1 MTPRA
6 RRRWLVGG
14 GIVAAIVL
22 GIAVFLA
29 VFDWT
34 LLKGPIERTVTA
46 KTGRAFHIDGR
57 IEVRLRPPVRIV
69 FHGVRMGNADWSKSG
84 RELFRA
90 EQVATTIRLLPL
102 LSGRVVLPKVELD
115 APRVSLEKDGERAN
129 WNIGSGEPSEGT
141 VAPGIG
147 QIAIRRGEIR
157 YDDPGQRIAI
167 VADVD
172 STSSGDPARP
182 LAIKAR
188 GRVFGETFSLDAR
201 GGGILQ
207 LRAADEPYP
216 LLAEGRVGET
226 RARVE
231 GTVRGLAALDALDA
245 RFAVSGPTLSEL
257 QRLLPVALPRTPPYE
272 LGGHIVHAGND
283 WSLNDAKGRI
293 GDSDIAGTVK
303 YAGAANDRARP
314 RLSADLVSGVLDLD
328 DLAPLLGAPPS
339 TKPGETASPRQRAE
353 AAKREK
359 SGPVT
364 GRTIAQ
370 QKRAEAVEEVTG
382 KPPPTANPER
392 RVLPDLAFGVDR
404 WPRMDADVRLRGKR
418 VQSADWLPIDNLD
431 AKAVLEDSRLRIAPL
446 VFGVAGGEVTLD
458 VRLDG
463 RAQPIDARVDVRFA
477 RLGLD
482 RLIPKLKAAKGSAG
496 RIYGSMNLAGRG
508 PSVSRILAT
517 SEGRLQLAVDGG
529 RLSNLILEVIGL
541 DGGEVVKYLLSGDRD
556 VKLRCAIADFPVRQ
570 GVATAQAL
578 LIDTEDTNIVGKGTV
593 NLGAEQLDLVLYP
606 RPKDPSIFV
615 LRAPINIGG
624 SFASPTTV
632 PDLGEVGL
640 RAGAAILLGLVNP
653 VLALAPMIET
663 GPGKDSDCARALGD
677 AKGWARAKAE
687 VGDTGGPALAQP
699 RTKGAPRAAT
709 TDGAPRATTSDGQQQ
724 PAATR

>member
-14 GIVAAIVL
+14 GIVAALVV

-34 LLKGPIERTVTA
+34 LLKGPIERTVSA
-46 KTGRAFHIDGR
+46 KTGREFHIDGR
-57 IEVRLRPPVRIV
+57 IEVRLRPPVRVV
-69 FHGVRMGNADWSKSG
+69 FNGVRMGNADWSRSG
-84 RELFRA
+84 RDLFQADR
-90 EQVATTIRLLPL
+90 VATTIRVLPL
-102 LSGRVVLPKVELD
+102 FAGRVVLPMVEVD

-129 WNIGSGEPSEGT
+129 WNIGSGEPSEGS
-141 VAPGIG
+141 VAPEIG
-147 QIAIRRGEIR
+147 QIAIRRGEVR
-157 YDDPGQRIAI
+157 YDDPGQRIA
-167 VADVD
+167 VTAAVD
-172 STSSGDPARP
+172 STSSGDPERP
-182 LAIKAR
+182 LAIRAR
-188 GRVFGETFSLDAR
+188 GRVFGEPFSLDAR

-207 LRAADEPYP
+207 LRETDEPYP
-216 LLAEGRVGET
+216 LVAEGRVGET

-231 GTVRGLAALDALDA
+231 GTVRGLAAMDALDA
-245 RFAVSGPTLSEL
+245 RFAIAGPTLSEL
-257 QRLLPVALPRTPPYE
+257 QRLLPVALPQTPPYE
-272 LGGHIVHAGND
+272 LSGLLQHAGSD
-283 WSLNDAKGRI
+283 WTLSDARGRV

-303 YAGAANDRARP
+303 YAGTAGDRPRP
-314 RLSADLVSGVLDLD
+314 RLTADLVSRVLDLD

-359 SGPVT
+359 SGPVS

-418 VQSADWLPIDNLD
+418 VQSAQWLPIDNLD
-431 AKAVLEDSRLRIAPL
+431 AKAVLDDARLRIAPL
-446 VFGVAGGEVTLD
+446 TFGVAGGEVTLD

-463 RAQPIDARVDVRFA
+463 RQKPLDARADVRFA

-482 RLIPKLKAAKGSAG
+482 RLIPKLKATQGSAG
-496 RIYGSMNLAGRG
+496 RIYGSLELAGRG
-508 PSVSRILAT
+508 PSLSRILAT
-517 SEGRLQLAVDGG
+517 SDGRLQLAVDGG

-556 VKLRCAIADFPVRQ
+556 VKLRCAIADFPVKQ
-570 GVATAQAL
+570 GVATAEAL
-578 LIDTEDTNIVGKGTV
+578 LVDTEDTNIVGKGTV
-593 NLGAEQLDLVLYP
+593 NIGTERLDLALYP

-677 AKGWARAKAE
+677 AHGWARAKSE
-687 VGDTGGPALAQP
+687 VGDGGSPGRAKPPPKGTARPAGKASDAQQKP
-699 RTKGAPRAAT
+699 AAPR
-709 TDGAPRATTSDGQQQ
+709 
-724 PAATR
+724 